1 MGRAAGRETYMKA
14 IPYLSFNGDC
24 EEAVRFYHAA
34 LGGKLEIMR
43 YEDLPAGGGMPPA
56 GEGWAKK
63 VMHASL
69 GFADGAY
76 IYFSDSFEGSAVAKG
91 DYATVHVVV
100 DAEAKVY
107 DIVKKL
113 SAGGRVTMPP
123 EKTFW
128 GSVYGSL
135 VDKFGVPW
143 GVEFELGQA

>member
-1 MGRAAGRETYMKA
+1 MKA

-34 LGGKLEIMR
+34 IGGELQIMR
-43 YEDLPAGGGMPPA
+43 YDDMPQDGGMPGASPA
-56 GEGWAKK
+56 WAKK
-63 VMHASL
+63 VLHASI
-69 GFADGAY
+69 GFGDGAY
-76 IYFSDSFEGSAVAKG
+76 LYFSDAFEGSSVAKG
-91 DYATVHVVV
+91 DYATVHLQV

-113 SAGGRVTMPP
+113 GAGGQVTMPP
-123 EKTFW
+123 AKTFW

-143 GVEFELGQA
+143 GVEFELGEA

>member
-1 MGRAAGRETYMKA
+1 MKV

-34 LGGKLEIMR
+34 LGGELELMR
-43 YEDLPAGGGMPPA
+43 YGDMPKDGGMPGAGPA
-56 GEGWAKK
+56 WAKK
-63 VMHASL
+63 VMHASI
-69 GFADGAY
+69 GFADGAC
-76 IYFSDSFEGSAVAKG
+76 IYFCDTFEGSAVDKG
-91 DYATVHVVV
+91 DYATVHLVV

-113 SAGGRVTMPP
+113 SAGGRMTMPP